1 MIDPIDTDTNT
12 ATTPA
17 PKRQAAY
24 DEDLLVQLVAEG
36 RLSFRNDL
44 FYAGLT
50 GDQSYGAGRDAEPS
64 WLDDRQTQM
73 GREAALITKL
83 AQLRLGDAFV
93 VRQHIALVVRR
104 RIACSLPRREGL

>member
-1 MIDPIDTDTNT
+1 M
-12 ATTPA
+12 
-17 PKRQAAY
+17 
-24 DEDLLVQLVAEG
+24 G
-36 RLSFRNDL
+36 RLNFRNDL

-93 VRQHIALVVRR
+93 ENGDETGTGTEDGARPLF
-104 RIACSLPRREGL
+104 LPLFGG